1 MSCLIPREE
10 QQVTDLQVNKTLN
23 VDADKMD
30 YLVINTSG
38 EKSSQAI
45 DERKIQT
52 ACIQVK
58 LIVLRLETCL
68 NEESAGKSLPL
79 MVSQVFHRRE
89 SYGSHIP

>member
-38 EKSSQAI
+38 EKSNQAI

-52 ACIQVK
+52 ACYTGEVNCITSRNMLKRGVCRK
-58 LIVLRLETCL
+58 VI
-68 NEESAGKSLPL
+68 A
-79 MVSQVFHRRE
+79 
-89 SYGSHIP
+89 SYG